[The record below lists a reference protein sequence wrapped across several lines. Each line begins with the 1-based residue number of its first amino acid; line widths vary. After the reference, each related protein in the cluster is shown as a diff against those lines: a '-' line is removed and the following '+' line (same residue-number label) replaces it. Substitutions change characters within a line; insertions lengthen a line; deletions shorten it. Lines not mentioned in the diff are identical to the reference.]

1 MLRSM
6 YSGITGLRNFQ
17 DQLDVVANNIAN
29 VNTIGFKGSRTTF
42 QSTLFQ
48 TLAAGNA
55 PQDLLG
61 GINPMQ
67 IGLGSKIASID
78 KLMTQGSPMSTGKTT
93 DMMIQGEGFFILS
106 DGVGQYYTRAGNF
119 TRDYNGFFVDPAS
132 GMKLQGWTARL
143 TPDGQRIVDTNDP
156 IGDIQISSGQV
167 MPAKQTSF
175 VKLAHN
181 LNAGVGIQDTTIV
194 IKSTLGENIPVRFS
208 FERDL
213 NNLNQNVYLWEAKIL
228 DTNYNFSIEDDL
240 TSQNPQLSPT
250 DIINGKV
257 ELDDYGKVINWVNY
271 DEAGNP
277 LSDTRI
283 SIFDVNGN
291 IVGTNGEPV
300 TIGTNN
306 NNTGTLSGS
315 IKLVDATT
323 NELVY
328 YNPEDIQLSFTS
340 GNSFTITL
348 KDSQGQPITF
358 NYTNTDDGYTGTVGS
373 FNELLSEG
381 IVDDT
386 NSPNYKLTGLS
397 IKGVDD
403 SDIIDTTNDDTTNDD
418 TTTITINLRSV
429 RDVIQPPVAGEIKFV
444 DMNNP
449 TNFAT
454 AEYISPKTTTSTV
467 VYDSLGNSYNV
478 YLNFTKI
485 NENTW
490 FWEAKLDDGT
500 PLYKITTDEQLVND
514 PANGV
519 IAFDS
524 NGNLA
529 ATNWSIVNGNI
540 VQSGGTAGF
549 WFDPA
554 EQGAALNPDVNPPS
568 IAAAGPVMVSVNFQ
582 ELTQFAAPHSIAVT
596 EQDGNAQGT
605 LDSFAINTNGEIIGI
620 FSNGL
625 TAPLGQVAL
634 ATFNNPEGL
643 LEVGNSMYAMSS
655 NSGLPQIGVSGVG
668 GRGSIIPGA
677 LEMSNVD
684 LAEEFTNMIIAQRGF
699 QANSRSITTAD
710 QILNELVN
718 IKR

>member
-228 DTNYNFSIEDDL
+228 DTNYNFSNLADNTSSAAL
-240 TSQNPQLSPT
+240 TPT
-250 DIINGKV
+250 QTINGKV
-257 ELDDYGKVINWVNY
+257 ELDDYGKVINWVNFAN
-271 DEAGNP
+271 DQTP

-283 SIFDVNGN
+283 TILDVNGN
-291 IVGTNGEPV
+291 IVGTDGETVAIP
-300 TIGTNN
+300 TTPTNS
-306 NNTGTLSGS
+306 GTLSGS

-323 NELVY
+323 NEVEY
-328 YNPEDIQLSFTS
+328 YKPEDIELSFAS
-340 GNSFTITL
+340 GSFTITL
-348 KDSQGQPITF
+348 KDAQGNDITF
-358 NYTNTDDGYTGTVGS
+358 TPPPSSGYDGTVGS
-373 FNELLSEG
+373 FNQLLSEG
-381 IVDDT
+381 II
-386 NSPNYKLTGLS
+386 SGNYKLTGLS
-397 IKGVDD
+397 IKGVENNNT
-403 SDIIDTTNDDTTNDD
+403 IDTTTPPT
-418 TTTITINLRSV
+418 TINLRSV

>member
-228 DTNYNFSIEDDL
+228 DTNYNFSNLADNTSSAAL
-240 TSQNPQLSPT
+240 TPT
-250 DIINGKV
+250 QTINGKV

-271 DEAGNP
+271 AGDDSP

-291 IVGTNGEPV
+291 IVGETGQPA
-300 TIGTNN
+300 TITTTPTTT
-306 NNTGTLSGS
+306 NTGTLSGS

-348 KDSQGQPITF
+348 KDSQGQTITF
-358 NYTNTDDGYTGTVGS
+358 NYTNTNTNNVTVGE
-373 FNELLSEG
+373 FNQLLSEG

-386 NSPNYKLTGLS
+386 TSPNYKLTGLS

-403 SDIIDTTNDDTTNDD
+403 SDTIN
-418 TTTITINLRSV
+418 TTTTTINLRSV

>member
-228 DTNYNFSIEDDL
+228 DTNYNFSNLADNTSSAAL
-240 TSQNPQLSPT
+240 TPT
-250 DIINGKV
+250 QTINGKV

-271 DEAGNP
+271 AGDDSP

-291 IVGTNGEPV
+291 IVGIDGEPV
-300 TIGTNN
+300 TIGTNNNNNNNN

-328 YNPEDIQLSFTS
+328 YNPEDIQLSFDYD
-340 GNSFTITL
+340 NNNNNYSFTITL
-348 KDSQGQPITF
+348 KDSQGQTIDF
-358 NYTNTDDGYTGTVGS
+358 NYTTNNGTVGE
-373 FNELLSEG
+373 FNQLLSEG

-386 NSPNYKLTGLS
+386 TSPNYKLTGLS

-403 SDIIDTTNDDTTNDD
+403 SDTIN
-418 TTTITINLRSV
+418 TTTTINLRSV

>member
-48 TLAAGNA
+48 TLSAGNA

-208 FERDL
+208 FKRDL

-228 DTNYNFSIEDDL
+228 DSNYNFSNL
-240 TSQNPQLSPT
+240 TNNTPSAALTPT
-250 DIINGKV
+250 QTINGKV

-271 DEAGNP
+271 AGDDSP

-291 IVGTNGEPV
+291 IVGIDGEPV

-306 NNTGTLSGS
+306 NNTATLSGS

-323 NELVY
+323 NEVKY
-328 YNPEDIQLSFTS
+328 YKPEDIQLSFSEETV
-340 GNSFTITL
+340 NENTIKKFTITL
-348 KDSQGQPITF
+348 KDSQGQTITF
-358 NYTNTDDGYTGTVGS
+358 NSPSEYTGEVGQ
-373 FNELLSEG
+373 FNQLLSDG
-381 IVDDT
+381 IVDDP

-403 SDIIDTTNDDTTNDD
+403 SNTIDPTPANSP
-418 TTTITINLRSV
+418 IELRSV
-429 RDVIQPPVAGEIKFV
+429 RDAIQPPVAGEIKFV

-490 FWEAKLDDGT
+490 FWEAELDDGT
-500 PLYKITTDEQLVND
+500 PLYKITTDEQLVREH
-514 PANGV
+514 ANGV
-519 IAFDS
+519 IAFDA

-568 IAAAGPVMVSVNFQ
+568 IAAAGPVMVNVNFQ

>member
-228 DTNYNFSIEDDL
+228 DTNYNFSNLADNTSSAAL
-240 TSQNPQLSPT
+240 TPT
-250 DIINGKV
+250 QTINGKV

-271 DEAGNP
+271 AGDDSP

-291 IVGTNGEPV
+291 IVGETGQPA
-300 TIGTNN
+300 TITTTPTPPTTPTTT
-306 NNTGTLSGS
+306 NTGTLSGS

-328 YNPEDIQLSFTS
+328 YNPEDIQLSFS
-340 GNSFTITL
+340 GTSFTITL

-358 NYTNTDDGYTGTVGS
+358 NYTNTNTNNVTVGE
-373 FNELLSEG
+373 FNQLLSEG

-386 NSPNYKLTGLS
+386 TSPNYKLTGLS

-403 SDIIDTTNDDTTNDD
+403 SD
-418 TTTITINLRSV
+418 TINTANNINLRSV

>member
-48 TLAAGNA
+48 TLSAGNA

-78 KLMTQGSPMSTGKTT
+78 KLMTQGSPMSTGKAT

-208 FERDL
+208 FKRDL

-228 DTNYNFSIEDDL
+228 DSNYNFSNLTDNTSTATL
-240 TSQNPQLSPT
+240 TSTQTL
-250 DIINGKV
+250 NGKV
-257 ELDDYGKVINWVNY
+257 ELDDYGKIINWVNF
-271 DEAGNP
+271 ANNQTP

-283 SIFDVNGN
+283 TILDVNGN
-291 IVGTNGEPV
+291 IVGTDGETV

-348 KDSQGQPITF
+348 KDAQGNDITF
-358 NYTNTDDGYTGTVGS
+358 TPPSSGYDGTVGS
-373 FNELLSEG
+373 FNQLLSEG
-381 IVDDT
+381 II
-386 NSPNYKLTGLS
+386 SGNYKLTGLS
-397 IKGVDD
+397 IKGVENNNT
-403 SDIIDTTNDDTTNDD
+403 IDTTTTPP
-418 TTTITINLRSV
+418 TTINLRSV

-490 FWEAKLDDGT
+490 FWEAELDDGT
-500 PLYKITTDEQLVND
+500 PLYKITTDEQLVREN
-514 PANGV
+514 ANGV
-519 IAFDS
+519 IAFDA

-554 EQGAALNPDVNPPS
+554 ELGAALNPDVNPPS
-568 IAAAGPVMVSVNFQ
+568 IAAAGPVMVNVNFQ

>member
-328 YNPEDIQLSFTS
+328 YNPENIQLSFSSDNST
-340 GNSFTITL
+340 NYSFTITL
-348 KDSQGQPITF
+348 EDSQGQTITF
-358 NYTNTDDGYTGTVGS
+358 NSPSEYTGKVGE
-373 FNELLSEG
+373 FNQLLSEG
-381 IVDDT
+381 IV
-386 NSPNYKLTGLS
+386 SGNYKLTGLS

-403 SDIIDTTNDDTTNDD
+403 SN
-418 TTTITINLRSV
+418 TISDGSFDLRSV

-449 TNFAT
+449 TNFAN

>member
-228 DTNYNFSIEDDL
+228 DTNYNFSNLADNTSSAAL
-240 TSQNPQLSPT
+240 TPT
-250 DIINGKV
+250 QTINGKV

-271 DEAGNP
+271 AGDDSP

-291 IVGTNGEPV
+291 IVGETGQPA
-300 TIGTNN
+300 TITTTPTPPTTPTTT
-306 NNTGTLSGS
+306 NTGTLSGS

-328 YNPEDIQLSFTS
+328 YNPEDIELSFS

-348 KDSQGQPITF
+348 EDSQGQPITF
-358 NYTNTDDGYTGTVGS
+358 ISSTPTYDGTVGS

-386 NSPNYKLTGLS
+386 TSPNYKLTGLS

-403 SDIIDTTNDDTTNDD
+403 SN
-418 TTTITINLRSV
+418 TISDGSFDLRSV

>member
-228 DTNYNFSIEDDL
+228 DTNYNFSNLADNTSSAAL
-240 TSQNPQLSPT
+240 TPT
-250 DIINGKV
+250 QTINGKV

-271 DEAGNP
+271 AGDDSP

-291 IVGTNGEPV
+291 IVGIDGEPV
-300 TIGTNN
+300 TIGTNNNNNNNN

-328 YNPEDIQLSFTS
+328 YNPEDIQLSFS
-340 GNSFTITL
+340 GTSFTITL

-358 NYTNTDDGYTGTVGS
+358 NYTNTNTNNVTVGE
-373 FNELLSEG
+373 FNQLLSEG

-386 NSPNYKLTGLS
+386 TSPNYKLTGLS

-403 SDIIDTTNDDTTNDD
+403 SDTIN
-418 TTTITINLRSV
+418 TTTTINLRSV

>member
-228 DTNYNFSIEDDL
+228 DTNYNFSNLANNTATAAL
-240 TSQNPQLSPT
+240 TPT
-250 DIINGKV
+250 QTINGKV

-271 DEAGNP
+271 AGDDSP

-291 IVGTNGEPV
+291 IVGIDGEPV

-306 NNTGTLSGS
+306 NNNTATLSGS

-323 NELVY
+323 NELLY
-328 YNPEDIQLSFTS
+328 YNPEDIELSFS

-348 KDSQGQPITF
+348 EDSQGQPITF
-358 NYTNTDDGYTGTVGS
+358 ISSTPTYDGTVGS

-381 IVDDT
+381 IV
-386 NSPNYKLTGLS
+386 SGNYKLTGLS

-403 SDIIDTTNDDTTNDD
+403 SN
-418 TTTITINLRSV
+418 TISDGSFDLRSV